1 MAHRPLSG
9 LSTRDLTDMIK
20 IGNEQAILEGEERNA
35 SRARK
40 GKAPRTWGLT
50 PAPAPA
56 SPLDGASDATLE
68 MIHRDSDLGR
78 RVEFTA
84 QRLPSHD
91 EPNPCVIKD
100 KTLPKGYTYLAE
112 FVLGLSWE
120 RIAIRHNIAH
130 ASSVAGMAGK
140 FCNARHGCTPTE
152 LRESEALKALAV

>member
-9 LSTRDLTDMIK
+9 LSTRDLTDMIGL
-20 IGNEQAILEGEERNA
+20 GNSKAILEGAERNA

-40 GKAPRTWGLT
+40 GKAPRAWGLA

-56 SPLDGASDATLE
+56 SPLDSASDATLD

-78 RVEFTA
+78 RIEF
-84 QRLPSHD
+84 S
-91 EPNPCVIKD
+91 EPCGVKD
-100 KTLPKGYTYLAE
+100 KTFPKGYTYLAE

-120 RIAIRHNIAH
+120 RIAIRHSIAH
-130 ASSVAGMAGK
+130 SSSVAGMAGK